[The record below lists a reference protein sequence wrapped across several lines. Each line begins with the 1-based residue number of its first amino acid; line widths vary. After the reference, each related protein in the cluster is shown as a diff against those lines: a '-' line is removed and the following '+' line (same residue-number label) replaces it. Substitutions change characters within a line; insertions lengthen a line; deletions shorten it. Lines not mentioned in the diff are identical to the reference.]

1 MTKNV
6 DAIRR
11 AAKPQIAQNVGN
23 GVINGPAGLEIRLP
37 F

>member
-1 MTKNV
+1 MPV
-6 DAIRR
+6 E